1 MLARAQLPED
11 IEALKDL
18 VVEIDTEKTKSLAS
32 ISIELERKSAEIH
45 RLNEIIMLLRRQH
58 YGPRSEKLK
67 ASSSQLGLF
76 NEAEITQSVVDSA
89 ETSEPLV
96 ETTGDEKPAT
106 SSTRGQPKRKPL
118 SEELPGE
125 DLIIEIPES
134 ERQCHCGCTMTEIG
148 EEVSEKLEVIPQ
160 VVKVIRTR
168 RKKYACQGCKENVKT
183 APLSPQILPKSMAAS
198 GLISFIIVS
207 KFIQHLP
214 LYRLE
219 DVFEHLGASISRTT
233 MARWIID
240 VAEAFMPLFNL
251 MQETLL
257 EGHYIHSDETKV
269 QVLDEPGKEAESLSY
284 MWIQARAGPKP
295 IVLYTYDPTRK
306 KEVVEKLLQ
315 GFKGYL
321 QVDGYGGYD
330 EFCQRDGII
339 RVGCMAH
346 ARRKFFDAMKV
357 NAKKGLSNQGFK
369 FIQRLYKVEEESKDL
384 SFEERLK
391 VRQEKSKPI
400 ADEFRLW
407 ISEHIKSVP
416 PATALGKALGYAD
429 REWVY
434 LTRYLE
440 NGELAIDN
448 NFIENK
454 IRPFAIGRKN
464 WLFSQSVE
472 GAESSALLFSLIET
486 AKANN
491 VDAYVYIRHL
501 CDKIPLANTV
511 DDYESLLPW
520 NVNLN

>member
-11 IEALKDL
+11 IESLKDL
-18 VVEIDTEKTKSLAS
+18 VLEKA
-32 ISIELERKSAEIH
+32 AENH
-45 RLNEIIMLLRRQH
+45 RLHEMIRSLRRQH
-58 YGPRSEKLK
+58 YGPRSEKWK
-67 ASSSQLGLF
+67 APENQPLLF
-76 NEAEITQSVVDSA
+76 NEAEITKSA
-89 ETSEPLV
+89 PDEAD
-96 ETTGDEKPAT
+96 DEKQAIT
-106 SSTRGQPKRKPL
+106 YERGKPKRKPL
-118 SEELPGE
+118 SEELPRE
-125 DLIIEIPES
+125 DIIIEIPES

-148 EEVSEKLEVIPQ
+148 EEVSEKLEIIPQ
-160 VVKVIRTR
+160 VAKVIRTR

-183 APLSPQILPKSMAAS
+183 APVPPQILPKSMAAS
-198 GLISFIIVS
+198 GLVSFIIVS

-219 DVFEHLGASISRTT
+219 DLFEHLGASISRTT
-233 MARWIID
+233 MARWMIE
-240 VAEAFMPLFNL
+240 VSEAFRPLFNL

-257 EGHYIHSDETKV
+257 ESHYIHSDETKV
-269 QVLDEPGKEAESLSY
+269 QVLDEPEKKAESLSY
-284 MWIQARAGPKP
+284 MWVQARAGPKP
-295 IVLYTYDPTRK
+295 IVLFTYDPTRK

-321 QVDGYGGYD
+321 QVDGYGSYD
-330 EFCQRDGII
+330 EFCQKDGII

-357 NAKKGLSNQGFK
+357 NTKKGLSNQGLK
-369 FIQRLYKVEEESKDL
+369 FIQRLYKVEEEAKAFP
-384 SFEERLK
+384 FEERLK
-391 VRQEKSKPI
+391 MRQEKSKPI
-400 ADEFRLW
+400 TDEFRLW
-407 ISEHIKSVP
+407 ITEHIKSVP

-472 GAESSALLFSLIET
+472 GADASALLFSLIET
-486 AKANN
+486 AKANH

-501 CDKIPLANTV
+501 CDQIPLAKTV
-511 DDYESLLPW
+511 DDYEALLPW